1 MTPYAALS
9 HLRRPGRSGT
19 SAWHNKHVIIAGGS
33 QGIGAA
39 LARAIAARGARV
51 SLIAR
56 GEPALRD
63 TAHRTGAD
71 WATADVTEPSQLAAA
86 IHRLESDHGPVDVL
100 VCCAGGAVPG
110 RFADLGTQEIADQ
123 MIVNYLGSVNAVY
136 TVLPGMVERSSGR
149 IVLTSSTAGL
159 LGVVGYTGYGPT
171 KAAIRHYAL
180 ALRYELENTGVTVS
194 VVYPPDT
201 DTPGFATE
209 STRRPPETA
218 AIAGTIAPI
227 PAHRVADAILRG
239 VERGKPH
246 IAIDPLTKFLT
257 FWVGAPESAARP
269 VINRLISRARKR
281 ETLTPCDYIR
291 EIPND

>member
-1 MTPYAALS
+1 MVTPHAAPS
-9 HLRRPGRSGT
+9 HLRRPGPSGT
-19 SAWHNKHVIIAGGS
+19 PAWHNKHVIITGGS

-39 LARAIAARGARV
+39 LARAIAARSARV

-71 WATADVTEPSQLAAA
+71 WATADVTDTSQLAAA
-86 IHRLESDHGPVDVL
+86 IHGLESDHGAVDVL
-100 VCCAGGAVPG
+100 VCCAGIVVPG
-110 RFADLGTQEIADQ
+110 RFDDLSTQEIAYQ
-123 MIVNYLGSVNAVY
+123 MTVNYLGSVNAVH

-149 IVLTSSTAGL
+149 IVLTSSAAGL

-180 ALRYELENTGVTVS
+180 ALRYELESTGVTVS

-209 STRRPPETA
+209 SRRRPPETA

-227 PAHRVADAILRG
+227 PAHRVADAIIRG

-257 FWVGAPESAARP
+257 FWVGAPENAARP
-269 VINRLISRARKR
+269 LVNRLISRAQTEGRR
-281 ETLTPCDYIR
+281 
-291 EIPND
+291 

>member
-1 MTPYAALS
+1 MTRHAALS
-9 HLRRPGRSGT
+9 RLRRPGPSGT
-19 SAWHNKHVIIAGGS
+19 PAWHNKHVVITGGS

-39 LARAIAARGARV
+39 LARAIAAQMARV

-63 TAHRTGAD
+63 TARRTGAY
-71 WATADVTEPSQLAAA
+71 WATADVTDMSKLAAA
-86 IHRLESDHGPVDVL
+86 IHGLESDQGPVDVL
-100 VCCAGGAVPG
+100 VCCAGVAIPG
-110 RFADLGTQEIADQ
+110 RFADLSTQEIADQ
-123 MIVNYLGSVNAVY
+123 MTVNYLGSVNAVH

-209 STRRPPETA
+209 SPRRPPETA
-218 AIAGTIAPI
+218 AIAGTIPPI
-227 PAHRVADAILRG
+227 PAHRVADAIISG

-257 FWVGAPESAARP
+257 FWGGAPENAARP
-269 VINRLISRARKR
+269 VINRLISRARTEDR
-281 ETLTPCDYIR
+281 R
-291 EIPND
+291 

>member
-1 MTPYAALS
+1 MTPSAVLS
-9 HLRRPGRSGT
+9 HLVRPGPSGT
-19 SAWHNKHVIIAGGS
+19 PAWHNKHVIITGGS

-39 LARAIAARGARV
+39 LAGAIAAPGARV

-63 TAHRTGAD
+63 TARRTGAD

-86 IHRLESDHGPVDVL
+86 INRLESDHGPVDVL
-100 VCCAGGAVPG
+100 VCCAGIAVPG
-110 RFADLGTQEIADQ
+110 RFADLSMQEIAHQ
-123 MIVNYLGSVNAVY
+123 MTVNYLGSVNAVRA
-136 TVLPGMVERSSGR
+136 VLPGMVERSSGR

-209 STRRPPETA
+209 SPRRPPETA
-218 AIAGTIAPI
+218 AIAGTIPPI
-227 PAHRVADAILRG
+227 SAQRVADAIVSG

-246 IAIDPLTKFLT
+246 IAIDPLTKFLA
-257 FWVGAPESAARP
+257 FWIGAPENAARP
-269 VINRLISRARKR
+269 VINRLISRARTEHGR
-281 ETLTPCDYIR
+281 
-291 EIPND
+291 

>member
-1 MTPYAALS
+1 
-9 HLRRPGRSGT
+9 
-19 SAWHNKHVIIAGGS
+19 VIITGGS

-39 LARAIAARGARV
+39 LARAIAARRARV

-56 GEPALRD
+56 GEPALRE

-71 WATADVTEPSQLAAA
+71 WATADVTEPGQLSAA
-86 IHRLESDHGPVDVL
+86 IHRLESAHGPGDVL
-100 VCCAGGAVPG
+100 VCCAGVAIPG
-110 RFADLGTQEIADQ
+110 RFADLSTQEIADQ
-123 MIVNYLGSVNAVY
+123 MIVNYLGSVNAVQ

-227 PAHRVADAILRG
+227 PAHRVANAIVRE

-246 IAIDPLTKFLT
+246 IAIDPLTKFLA
-257 FWVGAPESAARP
+257 FWVGAPENAARP
-269 VINRLISRARKR
+269 VVNRLISRSRNEGTR
-281 ETLTPCDYIR
+281 
-291 EIPND
+291 